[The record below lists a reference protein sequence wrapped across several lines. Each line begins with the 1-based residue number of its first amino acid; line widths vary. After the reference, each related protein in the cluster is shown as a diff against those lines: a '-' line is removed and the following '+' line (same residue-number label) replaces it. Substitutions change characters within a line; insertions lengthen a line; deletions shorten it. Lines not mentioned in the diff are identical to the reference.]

1 MQVVDRRVINALK
14 QMSADPKARFRW
26 VFFRDMI
33 TDVSLPPKY
42 FYIRLK
48 STTVIKGLVYQCI
61 YRLITFLILK
71 DLAWPTLKSKSYA
84 YDQYILEIFGEEY
97 KDDIKECVRKYSQL
111 HALEIE
117 KAYKEFK
124 LNIARDLLL
133 AGWFDS
139 LIFDPEKVEK
149 FIEECYAEWLAN
161 D

>member
-14 QMSADPKARFRW
+14 QMPLDPKARFRW

-48 STTVIKGLVYQCI
+48 STIVIEDQVYQCI
-61 YRLITFLILK
+61 YRLIAFLILK
-71 DLAWPTLKSKSYA
+71 DLTWPTYKGKSYA
-84 YDQYILEIFGEEY
+84 YDQYILGIFGEEY
-97 KDDIKECVRKYSQL
+97 RDDIKECVRKYSQR

-117 KAYKEFK
+117 KAYREFK
-124 LNIARDLLL
+124 LNLARDLILS
-133 AGWFDS
+133 GWFDS
-139 LIFDPEKVEK
+139 LIFDPEKVEE
-149 FIEECYAEWLAN
+149 FIEDCIAEWLT